1 MTEKKKILILLTGGT
16 LAMVEKDGI
25 LRTASN
31 KDILKKVP
39 DLNEIAQI
47 EVIELFN
54 IDSSNIQIHHWQE
67 IAETIYNYIDNF
79 DGFVIIHGT
88 DTMVYTA
95 SALSFMLSNLS
106 KPVILTGSQ
115 KPIADILSDAKSNL
129 IYAVHMA
136 TLEIPEVCIYFD
148 YTLFRGNRTIKAS
161 STHFA
166 AFTSPNYPALVEA
179 GINTEIRSK
188 LILKPTGLM
197 QVLSNFDDQVMVIRL
212 FPGMGVDSLDYLCK
226 TNIKGFIIQ
235 AFGMGNV
242 PNEDKSIIPFIKQAT
257 IAGKLV
263 VIASQSQQ
271 GMVDLTR
278 YETANQAEKAGAL
291 SCGDMT
297 IETAVVK
304 MMFLFGQFKSIE
316 AVRNNYQ
323 KSLAGEIGE

>member
-1 MTEKKKILILLTGGT
+1 MAGKKHILILLTGGT
-16 LAMVEKDGI
+16 LAMIEKNGI
-25 LRTASN
+25 LTTASN

-39 DLNEIAQI
+39 DLDEIAHI
-47 EVIELFN
+47 EVVELYN
-54 IDSSNIQIHHWQE
+54 IDSSNIQVHHWQKL
-67 IAETIYNYIDNF
+67 ADTIYKNIDNY
-79 DGFVIIHGT
+79 DGFVVIHGT

-115 KPIADILSDAKSNL
+115 KPIADILSDAKNNL
-129 IYAVHMA
+129 LYAVHMA

-161 STHFA
+161 STQFA
-166 AFTSPNYPALVEA
+166 AFDSPNYPALVKA
-179 GINTEIRSK
+179 GIDTEIRSK
-188 LILKPTGLM
+188 LIQKPSGLF
-197 QVLSNFDDQVMVIRL
+197 QVLSDYDDQVMVIRL
-212 FPGMGVDSLDYLCK
+212 FPGMGVDGLDYLCK

-242 PNEDKSIIPFIKQAT
+242 PNEDKSIIPFIEKAT
-257 IAGKLV
+257 KAGKLV
-263 VIASQSQQ
+263 AISSQSPQ

-291 SCGDMT
+291 SCRDMT
-297 IETAVVK
+297 IETSIVK
-304 MMFLFGQFKSIE
+304 MMFLFGQFQNVE
-316 AVRNNYQ
+316 AVRSNFQ